1 MLDIGITYIYHSGFA
16 VETNESC
23 LVFDYY
29 AGSVNL
35 RDKSTYVFCSHN
47 HADHYNAKIFTW
59 LDKVADIQYIL
70 SSDII
75 SDKHLPAQKDKI
87 VFIEPYEEKIIK
99 NIYIKTFGSTDEGI
113 SFLVQCDGINIFHAG
128 DLNWWHWDDDIPEA
142 IKEAEQGFREEI
154 AIIKEEH
161 IDIAFFPVDP
171 RLGQNYY
178 IGAELFI
185 NEIKPRFFIP
195 MHFWDNYEI
204 IGKLKEKM
212 KASPTQIIEISCRG
226 QEIKL

>member
-16 VETNESC
+16 VETNESQ
-23 LVFDYY
+23 LIFDYY
-29 AGSVNL
+29 SGSVNL

-47 HADHYNAKIFTW
+47 HADHYNAEIFTW
-59 LDKVADIQYIL
+59 FDKVPGIQYIL

-75 SDKHLPAQKDKI
+75 NDKHLLAQKDKI
-87 VFIEPYEEKIIK
+87 AFIDPYEEKIIK
-99 NIYIKTFGSTDEGI
+99 NINVKSFGSTDEGI
-113 SFLVQCDGINIFHAG
+113 SFLVKCDGINIFHAG
-128 DLNWWHWDDDIPEA
+128 DLNWWHWADDIPEE
-142 IKEAEQGFREEI
+142 IEKAERGFREEI
-154 AIIKEEH
+154 AIIKGEP

-178 IGAELFI
+178 LGAELFI
-185 NEIKPRFFIP
+185 NEIKPRFFVP

-204 IGKLKEKM
+204 IEKLKEKM